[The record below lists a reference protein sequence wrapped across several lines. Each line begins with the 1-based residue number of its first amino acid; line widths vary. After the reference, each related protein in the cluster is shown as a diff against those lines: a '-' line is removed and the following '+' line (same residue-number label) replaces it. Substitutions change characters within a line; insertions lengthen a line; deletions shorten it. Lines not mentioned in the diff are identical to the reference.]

1 MVQKKKTPKKTIS
14 KKTSPKKSLIKKNSS
29 SKTSSGKSLP
39 RKNFNR
45 KSSSKKTFSKKTTG
59 KKISIFLLKI
69 AGVFFLLLCLFFLVV
84 YFGFLGDVP
93 TSGQLE
99 KIKKAQAS
107 EVFSADGKLLGK
119 YYIENRSNV
128 RFNEIS
134 PNVIKALVATEDSR
148 FYKHR
153 GIDEMALLRVFVRT
167 IIFRESGSGGGSTL
181 SQQIA
186 KNLYPRNDLGFFSMP
201 VNKLR
206 ESIIAYRLERIY
218 TKEEILTLYLNTVSF
233 GESTFGIDVASERF
247 FHKKPFEL
255 TVDDAAILVGM
266 LKANRSYNPRL
277 HPQSSLERRN
287 VVIGQM
293 VKYNYLTEKE
303 GKFYQS
309 QPLSINYYKL
319 SYNQGPAPYF
329 VEMLRLKLNNWCKE
343 HKKKNGESYNLYTDG
358 LKIQTTLNSSM
369 QAYAR
374 KSVSI
379 NMKSLQCVFDRHWS
393 GRDPWEKDSSI
404 LKRAVLRSERY
415 RMMKANGKSKDE
427 IQNAFN
433 QKRKMEIFTWN
444 DDQKVYITPM
454 DSLKRYLR
462 LLNAGFLAMDPKNGA
477 IRAWVGGIDFRSFKY
492 DHVLSPRQ
500 VGSTF
505 KPVVYLSALQQG
517 MSPFEY
523 YSNDRKVYTKYKN
536 WSPRNSHND
545 YTGYYS
551 MQGALAKSLNTIAV
565 DLMVQSGIEN
575 TIRIA
580 HDLGVNQELP
590 AFPSLAL
597 GTASISLEEMV
608 ATYSSILSGG
618 IYHEPYYLISIKDN
632 KGNLIGN
639 FGKKQPEK
647 TSADKKNC
655 QMVIHMLESVIDE
668 GTGKSIRRLY
678 TIPGSFA
685 GKTGTTQNQSDGWFI
700 GMNPDLVTGCWVGA
714 EDPGI
719 HFRTITYG
727 QGAYMAL
734 PVVGSFFDK
743 LYKDSAFSRMQY
755 SNFAE
760 PSYITRMKLDRTPY
774 KETIGRNFLKGSEK
788 NISNVDKENQGVRSV
803 KEKSSIWNRIRSI
816 FKKKK

>member
-1 MVQKKKTPKKTIS
+1 MIQKKTTS
-14 KKTSPKKSLIKKNSS
+14 KKTSPRKSLIK
-29 SKTSSGKSLP
+29 KTSSGKSSP
-39 RKNFNR
+39 KKNSKR
-45 KSSSKKTFSKKTTG
+45 KSSFKKKSSKNTTG
-59 KKISIFLLKI
+59 RKIFIFLLKI
-69 AGVFFLLLCLFFLVV
+69 AGAFFMLLCLFFLVV
-84 YFGFLGDVP
+84 YLGFLGDVP
-93 TSGQLE
+93 TNGQLE

-107 EVFSADGKLLGK
+107 EVYSADGKLLGK

-128 RFNEIS
+128 SYNEIS
-134 PNVIKALVATEDSR
+134 SNVINALIATEDSR

-153 GIDEMALLRVFVRT
+153 GIDEMALLRVFVKT
-167 IIFRESGSGGGSTL
+167 IIFRESASGGGSTL

-186 KNLYPRNDLGFFSMP
+186 KNLYPRNDLGIFSMP

-218 TKEEILTLYLNTVSF
+218 TKKEILKLYLNTVPF
-233 GESTFGIDVASERF
+233 GEDTYGIDVASERF
-247 FHKKPFEL
+247 FHKKPIAL

-266 LKANRSYNPRL
+266 LKANQSYNPRL

-287 VVIGQM
+287 VVISQM
-293 VKYNYLTEKE
+293 VKYKYLTEKE

-329 VEMLRLKLNNWCKE
+329 VEMLRLQLNDWCRN

-358 LKIQTTLNSSM
+358 LKIQTTLNSSI
-369 QAYAR
+369 QSYAR
-374 KSVSI
+374 NSVSVK
-379 NMKSLQCVFDRHWS
+379 MKSLQGVFDSHWRN
-393 GRDPWEKDSSI
+393 RDPWEKDSSI

-415 RMMKANGKSKDE
+415 RMMKAHGKSKDE
-427 IQNAFN
+427 IHKAFN
-433 QKRKMEIFTWN
+433 HKRKMEIFTWDGN
-444 DDQKVYITPM
+444 QQVYITPM

-462 LLNAGFLAMDPKNGA
+462 LLNAGFLAMDPKTGS

-492 DHVLSPRQ
+492 DHVQSPRQ

-505 KPVVYLSALQQG
+505 KPIVYLSAIQQG

-523 YSNDRKVYTKYKN
+523 YSNERRVYTKYKN

-565 DLMVQSGIEN
+565 DLLVSSGIEN
-575 TIRIA
+575 TIRMA

-608 ATYSSILSGG
+608 TTYSSILSGG
-618 IYHEPYYLISIKDN
+618 IYHEPYYLVSIKDN

-639 FGKKQPEK
+639 FGRKQPEE

-655 QMVIHMLESVIDE
+655 QMLVHMLESVIDS
-668 GTGKSIRRLY
+668 GTGKSIRRVFN
-678 TIPGSFA
+678 ISGSFA

-743 LYKDSAFSRMQY
+743 LYKDPDFSRMQY
-755 SNFAE
+755 SHFAE
-760 PSYITRMKLDRTPY
+760 PSYITRMKLDRKSY
-774 KETIGRNFLKGSEK
+774 KKSPIITFLKSRK
-788 NISNVDKENQGVRSV
+788 VNLSNGDKENLVVRSK
-803 KEKSSIWNRIRSI
+803 KEKNSIWNRIRSI